1 MHCEA
6 VAAELILEKGC
17 TVEIVGFGRVLGSL
31 LFVLALFFL
40 FIVLLK
46 RYRNPLTHGN
56 SGKIKLVDQ
65 LTLELGRR
73 AVLIE
78 AEGRLS
84 LIVLSKEGAE
94 HIWTRDGG
102 QQTDSIQ

>member
-1 MHCEA
+1 
-6 VAAELILEKGC
+6 
-17 TVEIVGFGRVLGSL
+17 VEIVGFGRVLGSL
-31 LFVLALFFL
+31 VFVLVLFFL
-40 FIVLLK
+40 FIFLLK
-46 RYRNPLTHGN
+46 RYRNPLTQGT

-73 AVLIE
+73 AVLLE

-94 HIWTRDGG
+94 HIWTRDDD
-102 QQTDSIQ
+102 QQTDLTQ

>member
-1 MHCEA
+1 
-6 VAAELILEKGC
+6 
-17 TVEIVGFGRVLGSL
+17 VEIVGFGRVLGSL

-46 RYRNPLTHGN
+46 RYRNPLT
-56 SGKIKLVDQ
+56 SGTSRTPGSIKLVDQ

-73 AVLIE
+73 AVLLE
-78 AEGRLS
+78 AGGKRS

-94 HIWTRDGG
+94 QIWTQDCAHD
-102 QQTDSIQ
+102 TDTTR